1 MRKES
6 GKLET
11 LAAKQKFGF
20 LFNGYKRNNYFWEI
34 VIMYRKVLCIIIAI
48 ILKGKGIILQAMVM
62 LIVLLFFLQANS
74 GRRPFLNRALND
86 IENLSLMT
94 QLITIF
100 CGIFFISARDP
111 SSTTFDKNKDF
122 SLDPVTNYVFF
133 VVIAGSN
140 LVFVVLWLIKV

>member
-34 VIMYRKVLCIIIAI
+34 VIMYRKILCIFIAI
-48 ILKGKGIILQAMVM
+48 LLKGKGIILQAMVM

-86 IENLSLMT
+86 IENLSL
-94 QLITIF
+94 
-100 CGIFFISARDP
+100 
-111 SSTTFDKNKDF
+111 
-122 SLDPVTNYVFF
+122 VT
-133 VVIAGSN
+133 
-140 LVFVVLWLIKV
+140 